1 MITDKTNNYWND
13 TYWKDHLKDFD
24 KKELDFSSDLW
35 LDKYEDIVR
44 LIPKCKAL
52 DLGCGIGQYTKYL
65 IEKGFDVISSDI
77 SSEALKV
84 LSENIENAKTI
95 ELDMSKKLPFED
107 NTFDLVFANLS
118 IHYFDSATTVKL
130 LKEIK
135 RIIKNNGYF
144 IGSVNSTQTFQ
155 FIKDKAIEI
164 EPNYY
169 YESGRNVRLWDM
181 NQFDIYFNEFDKVIL
196 NEVTTKR
203 WDRTKIMWE
212 FIYKVNK

>member
-1 MITDKTNNYWND
+1 VLFRSY
-13 TYWKDHLKDFD
+13 D
-24 KKELDFSSDLW
+24 KKGLDFLSDLW
-35 LDKYEDIVR
+35 LDKYNNIVN
-44 LIPKCKAL
+44 LIPRGKAL

-65 IEKGFDVISSDI
+65 MDKGFDVISSDI
-77 SSEALKV
+77 SSEALNV
-84 LSENIENAKTI
+84 LSEHIENAKTI

-118 IHYFDSATTVKL
+118 IHYFDSATTVKV

-135 RIIKNNGYF
+135 RVIKNDGYF

-169 YESGRNVRLWDM
+169 YESGRNIRLWDIT
-181 NQFDIYFNEFDKVIL
+181 QFEIYFNECDKIAL

-212 FIYKVNK
+212 FIYKVKK